1 MKKGHDQ
8 LEVLWDN
15 LLSRQPELI
24 REAFTKLE
32 PADQGAVLNHLQ
44 SMVSE
49 PGWLPEQ
56 RLSAQAAIDVLDT
69 KPHQD

>member
-24 REAFTKLE
+24 REAFTTLE
-32 PADQGAVLNHLQ
+32 PADQRAVLNHLQ
-44 SMVSE
+44 RMISE
-49 PGWLPEQ
+49 DGWQDEQ
-56 RLSAQAAIDVLDT
+56 RLSAQAAINVLDNN
-69 KPHQD
+69 PHQD